1 MGVTGARRGVHV
13 LTVTAAGGVLVRLAA
28 ERAVRT
34 LGWVPAWS
42 PADADVLVVCGT
54 PEGAEVDAVE
64 RVWQQMPGP
73 RARVRLDDPQDVSE
87 ALVAAAAALEDRA
100 AQEQLAQDADM
111 DAQMNAQGSGDM
123 DHREM
128 GHGDMD
134 HSEMDHGQMD
144 HGQMDHEDV
153 DHGDMDHSEMGHG
166 DMDHGHMDHG
176 GMSMGGPA
184 GIPLA
189 EGASEDRDGMEM
201 DTWHVVL
208 GAGLPGWP
216 AGLVLQVELHG
227 DVVTDLV
234 VLAEPPPHA
243 PHEAPLQAALLFDA
257 AASVLELAGWSLA
270 ASAARRV
277 RDDLMAGRDPAE
289 VASRVERLARRV
301 RRSVLLRWSLEG
313 PRRRTTGGAPSAGHL
328 VRSRAIGLL
337 EAAGSMLTAP
347 ARGAPMPHAYG
358 LDDLPALAVGQ
369 ELATLRLLV
378 AGLALDARVA
388 ADA

>member
-1 MGVTGARRGVHV
+1 MALTHARRRVHV
-13 LTVTAAGGVLVRLAA
+13 LTVTAADGVLARLAT
-28 ERAVRT
+28 ERALRD
-34 LGWVPAWS
+34 LGWVLAWS
-42 PADADVLVVCGT
+42 PADADMLAVCGT
-54 PEGAEVDAVE
+54 PAGAEADAAE
-64 RVWQQMPGP
+64 RLWHQLPGP
-73 RARVRLDDPQDVSE
+73 RARVQLDDPQDVSE

-100 AQEQLAQDADM
+100 AQEGLAHDADM
-111 DAQMNAQGSGDM
+111 AAQMNAQGSGDA
-123 DHREM
+123 
-128 GHGDMD
+128 
-134 HSEMDHGQMD
+134 
-144 HGQMDHEDV
+144 
-153 DHGDMDHSEMGHG
+153 DHSEMGHG

-176 GMSMGGPA
+176 EMSMGGPA

-201 DTWHVVL
+201 DAWHVVL
-208 GAGLPGWP
+208 GAGLPAWP

-234 VLAEPPPHA
+234 VLEEPLPHP

-270 ASAARRV
+270 ASAARRL
-277 RDDLMAGRDPAE
+277 RDDLMEGRDPAE
-289 VASRVERLARRV
+289 VAPRVERLARRV

-347 ARGAPMPHAYG
+347 AHGAPMPHAYG

>member
-13 LTVTAAGGVLVRLAA
+13 LTVTAADGVVVRLAA

-34 LGWVPAWS
+34 LGWVLAWS

-100 AQEQLAQDADM
+100 AQEGLAHDADI

-123 DHREM
+123 DHGEI

-134 HSEMDHGQMD
+134 HSEMERGQMEHGQM
-144 HGQMDHEDV
+144 GHED
-153 DHGDMDHSEMGHG
+153 MDRSGMGHG
-166 DMDHGHMDHG
+166 DMDHGHEDHG

-189 EGASEDRDGMEM
+189 EGVSEDRDGMEM
-201 DTWHVVL
+201 DAWHVVL

-234 VLAEPPPHA
+234 VLAEPTPHA
-243 PHEAPLQAALLFDA
+243 QAESPVHAALLLDA
-257 AASVLELAGWSLA
+257 AAGVLELAGWSLA

-277 RDDLMAGRDPAE
+277 RDDLMEGRDPAE
-289 VASRVERLARRV
+289 VGPRVERLARRV

-313 PRRRTTGGAPSAGHL
+313 PRRRTTGDAPSAGHL

-347 ARGAPMPHAYG
+347 AHGAPMPHAYG

-388 ADA
+388 ADV

>member
-1 MGVTGARRGVHV
+1 MTDARRGVHV
-13 LTVTAAGGVLVRLAA
+13 LTVTAADGVLVRLAA
-28 ERAVRT
+28 ERAVRR
-34 LGWVPAWS
+34 LGWVLAWS
-42 PADADVLVVCGT
+42 PADTDVLVVCGT
-54 PEGAEVDAVE
+54 SECAEVDAVE

-100 AQEQLAQDADM
+100 AQAGLAHDADM

-134 HSEMDHGQMD
+134 HKSMG
-144 HGQMDHEDV
+144 HE
-153 DHGDMDHSEMGHG
+153 GMDHSEAGSG

-201 DTWHVVL
+201 DAWHVVL

-277 RDDLMAGRDPAE
+277 RDDVMEGRDPAE
-289 VASRVERLARRV
+289 VVSRVERLARRV

-313 PRRRTTGGAPSAGHL
+313 PRRRTTGDAPSAGHL

-337 EAAGSMLTAP
+337 EAAGSMLMAP
-347 ARGAPMPHAYG
+347 GRGGPAQLPYD

-388 ADA
+388 ADV